1 MSKAKTDRKIR
12 PITICIRCLVA
23 YTDHESGECEDCLS
37 ESYLEAD
44 LAMARALLERNE
56 KQMRREQNEN

>member
-12 PITICIRCLVA
+12 PITVCIRCLVA
-23 YTDHESGECEDCLS
+23 LTDHESGECDDCLC

-44 LAMARALLERNE
+44 LAMARALISKQQNE
-56 KQMRREQNEN
+56 KVRQNEN

>member
-44 LAMARALLERNE
+44 LAAARALISKQQNEKVRNE
-56 KQMRREQNEN
+56 N